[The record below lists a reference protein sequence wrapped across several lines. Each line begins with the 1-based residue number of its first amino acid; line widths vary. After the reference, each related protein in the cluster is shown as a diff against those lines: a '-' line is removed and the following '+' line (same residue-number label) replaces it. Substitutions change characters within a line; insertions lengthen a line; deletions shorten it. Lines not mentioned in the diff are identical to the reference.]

1 MPPKVWFINGASK
14 GFVESTLRRGDK
26 VAATS
31 LETAP
36 LSRLKARYGD
46 NLLAMR
52 VDPSDT
58 TAVDAART
66 RARERF
72 GRLDVL
78 FDSPQLV
85 RSTP

>member
-1 MPPKVWFINGASK
+1 MPPTVWFVNGASK

-36 LSRLKARYGD
+36 LSRLTARYGD
-46 NLLAMR
+46 NLLPMR
-52 VDPSDT
+52 VDPDDRN
-58 TAVDAART
+58 AVQAAVA

-72 GRLDVL
+72 GHLDVVL
-78 FDSPQLV
+78 P
-85 RSTP
+85 

>member
-1 MPPKVWFINGASK
+1 MPPTVWFVNGASK

-36 LSRLKARYGD
+36 LSRLAARYGD
-46 NLLAMR
+46 NLLPMR
-52 VDPSDT
+52 IDPGDAN
-58 TAVDAART
+58 AVEAAVA

-72 GRLDVL
+72 GHLDVVM
-78 FDSPQLV
+78 P
-85 RSTP
+85 